1 MILDEKC
8 MTKTIKRGIK
18 SNIKYIVGIDE
29 VGRGPLAGPV
39 TVGAFCVKKNFDFK
53 KLEGI
58 RDSKKLTPEK
68 REYFFEKIKELEKK
82 GDIEYKVTF
91 VSSKEIDKRGI
102 SHAIKRALTKSIL
115 GLRKDPQICEVFL
128 DGGLYAPEEYK
139 KQKTIIKG
147 DDKIKAI
154 SCASVVAKVLRDRR
168 MCLLAKKYPEYG
180 FEIHKG
186 YGTKKHCESIRKNGI
201 CKEHRKCFLKNFL

>member
-1 MILDEKC
+1 MQKIVKKD
-8 MTKTIKRGIK
+8 IK
-18 SNIKYIVGIDE
+18 NIKYIIGIDE

-39 TVGAFCVKKNFDFK
+39 AVGAFCVKKDFKFK
-53 KLEGI
+53 KLLGI

-68 REYFFEKIKELEKK
+68 REYFLIKILELEKS
-82 GDIEYKVTF
+82 GEVEF
-91 VSSKEIDKRGI
+91 AVSYVSAKEIDKIGI
-102 SHAIKRALTKSIL
+102 SSAIKKALKNSLNKINKN
-115 GLRKDPQICEVFL
+115 RDECSVFL

-147 DDKIKAI
+147 DDKIKVI
-154 SCASVVAKVLRDRR
+154 SCASVVAKVLRDRL
-168 MCLLAKKYPEYG
+168 MCKLAKKYPKYG

-201 CKEHRKCFLKNFL
+201 CSEHRKCFLKKILTV

>member
-1 MILDEKC
+1 MQKIVKKD
-8 MTKTIKRGIK
+8 IK
-18 SNIKYIVGIDE
+18 NIKYIIGIDE

-39 TVGAFCVKKNFDFK
+39 AVGAFCVKKDFKFK
-53 KLEGI
+53 KLLGI

-68 REYFFEKIKELEKK
+68 REYFLIKILELEKS
-82 GDIEYKVTF
+82 GEVEF
-91 VSSKEIDKRGI
+91 AVSYVSAKEIDKIGI
-102 SHAIKRALTKSIL
+102 SSAIKKALKNSLNKINKN
-115 GLRKDPQICEVFL
+115 RDKCSVFL

-147 DDKIKAI
+147 DDKIKVI
-154 SCASVVAKVLRDRR
+154 SCASVVAKVLRDRL
-168 MCLLAKKYPEYG
+168 MCKLAKKYPKYG

-201 CKEHRKCFLKNFL
+201 CSEHRKCFLKKILTV

>member
-1 MILDEKC
+1 MQKIVKKD
-8 MTKTIKRGIK
+8 IK
-18 SNIKYIVGIDE
+18 NIKYIIGIDE

-39 TVGAFCVKKNFDFK
+39 AIGAFCVKKDFKFK
-53 KLEGI
+53 KLLGI

-68 REYFFEKIKELEKK
+68 REYFLIKILELEKS
-82 GDIEYKVTF
+82 GEVEF
-91 VSSKEIDKRGI
+91 AVSYVSAKEIDKIGI
-102 SHAIKRALTKSIL
+102 SSAIKKALKNSLNKINKN
-115 GLRKDPQICEVFL
+115 RDECSVFL

-147 DDKIKAI
+147 DDKIKVI
-154 SCASVVAKVLRDRR
+154 SCASVVAKVLRDRL
-168 MCLLAKKYPEYG
+168 MCKLAKKYPKYG

-201 CKEHRKCFLKNFL
+201 CSEHRKCFLKKILTV